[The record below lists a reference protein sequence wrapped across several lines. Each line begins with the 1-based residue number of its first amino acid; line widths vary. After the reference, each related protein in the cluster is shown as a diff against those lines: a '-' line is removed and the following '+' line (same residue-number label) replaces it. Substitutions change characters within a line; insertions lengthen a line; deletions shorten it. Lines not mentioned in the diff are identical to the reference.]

1 MVSRNIKNIVTESFW
16 MAIDAIRKNKLRSSL
31 TLLGIS
37 IGVFS
42 VIGVMTAIRTLESSI
57 ASGLNVFATNTFVIQ
72 KYPEVNFGS
81 NREYRKRK
89 NIDFSQYQKFKSRS
103 ILPIL
108 VSVLEGSSV
117 RNVRYKDR
125 IVKNY
130 VDLIGGDDGTI
141 RFYNTYISDGRNFIE
156 DDIHFKRNVCV
167 LGMDVVDRLFPFE
180 DPISKKIKVDGLD
193 YFVIGVTERQGE
205 AFGQSKD
212 NFIAIPIS
220 TYLERF
226 SEKWTTLSIHVESS
240 SESTFEKTK
249 DEAIGL
255 MRSIRKVKPEDD
267 NDFEVWRA
275 FTPSELL
282 PQLSYFGINADEQ
295 IDQLTDPLQ
304 DSFENAVSEAANAT
318 NVIPSLADTVALG
331 QKGLK
336 SLANK
341 LEAQSKSVNSLVNKM
356 NDLNRK
362 ITEGTNLL
370 KDAMTYGPLSLD
382 AHLIGPDLQL
392 RSNSEFVDAVD
403 RALSDATDP
412 NRPTF
417 GPPAAKDI
425 AASQGSIEAALRGE
439 APIVQ
444 NTTMWF
450 GIVLTI
456 QAENK
461 TALGNQMN
469 TIANFLSI
477 DDSPIDLD
485 KTDQLTN
492 LFG

>member
-1 MVSRNIKNIVTESFW
+1 MVSRSIKNIVTESFW

-226 SEKWTTLSIHVESS
+226 SDKWTTLSIHVESS

-255 MRSIRKVKPEDD
+255 IRSIRKVKPEDD
-267 NDFEVWRA
+267 NDFEVVTNTEMIEQFSGFTSGVKLFALCVSVIALVVAGIGIMNIMLVSVTERIKEIGIRKAIGATKKDILTQFLMEAIFLSEFGGIVGIIMGVAGGNMVAIIFNIPAVIPIDWAVIGLVVCSAIGIGFGIYPAWRA
-275 FTPSELL
+275 A
-282 PQLSYFGINADEQ
+282 QL
-295 IDQLTDPLQ
+295 DPIESLR
-304 DSFENAVSEAANAT
+304 FE
-318 NVIPSLADTVALG
+318 
-331 QKGLK
+331 
-336 SLANK
+336 
-341 LEAQSKSVNSLVNKM
+341 
-356 NDLNRK
+356 
-362 ITEGTNLL
+362 
-370 KDAMTYGPLSLD
+370 
-382 AHLIGPDLQL
+382 
-392 RSNSEFVDAVD
+392 
-403 RALSDATDP
+403 
-412 NRPTF
+412 
-417 GPPAAKDI
+417 
-425 AASQGSIEAALRGE
+425 
-439 APIVQ
+439 
-444 NTTMWF
+444 
-450 GIVLTI
+450 
-456 QAENK
+456 
-461 TALGNQMN
+461 
-469 TIANFLSI
+469 
-477 DDSPIDLD
+477 
-485 KTDQLTN
+485 
-492 LFG
+492 

>member
-1 MVSRNIKNIVTESFW
+1 MGSRSLKNIVNESFW

-72 KYPEVNFGS
+72 KYPEISFGS

-103 ILPIL
+103 TLPIL
-108 VSVLEGSSV
+108 VSVLEGTSV
-117 RNVRYKDR
+117 RNVRYKER

-141 RFYNTYISDGRNFIE
+141 RFYNTYLSDGRNFID
-156 DDIHFKRNVCV
+156 DDIHFGRNVCV

-180 DPISKKIKVDGLD
+180 DPISKRIKIDGLE

-226 SEKWTTLSIHVESS
+226 SDKWTTLSIHVESS

-267 NDFEVWRA
+267 NDFEVVTNTEMIEQFSGFTSGVKLFALCVSVIALVVAGIGIMNIMLVSVTERIKEIGIRKAIGATKKDILTQFLMEAIFLSEFGGIVGIIMGVAGGNMVAIIFNIPAVIPIDWAVIGLVVCSAIGIGFGIYPAWRA
-275 FTPSELL
+275 A
-282 PQLSYFGINADEQ
+282 QL
-295 IDQLTDPLQ
+295 DPIESLR
-304 DSFENAVSEAANAT
+304 FE
-318 NVIPSLADTVALG
+318 
-331 QKGLK
+331 
-336 SLANK
+336 
-341 LEAQSKSVNSLVNKM
+341 
-356 NDLNRK
+356 
-362 ITEGTNLL
+362 
-370 KDAMTYGPLSLD
+370 
-382 AHLIGPDLQL
+382 
-392 RSNSEFVDAVD
+392 
-403 RALSDATDP
+403 
-412 NRPTF
+412 
-417 GPPAAKDI
+417 
-425 AASQGSIEAALRGE
+425 
-439 APIVQ
+439 
-444 NTTMWF
+444 
-450 GIVLTI
+450 
-456 QAENK
+456 
-461 TALGNQMN
+461 
-469 TIANFLSI
+469 
-477 DDSPIDLD
+477 
-485 KTDQLTN
+485 
-492 LFG
+492 